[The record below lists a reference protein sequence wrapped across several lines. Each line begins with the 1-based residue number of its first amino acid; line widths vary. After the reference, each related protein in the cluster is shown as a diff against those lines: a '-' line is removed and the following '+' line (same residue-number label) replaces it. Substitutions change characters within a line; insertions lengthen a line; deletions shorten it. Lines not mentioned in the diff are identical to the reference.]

1 MAMNRL
7 AKVTAEVRSLAQ
19 DRLGQVVQDIKVTD
33 YVDEGGED
41 AYQVLIVVNEFD
53 PDVLTAHKRSEFAVA
68 LVRKL
73 GAEGDSRFPFISFV
87 PRDELAELSA
97 ND

>member
-1 MAMNRL
+1 MNRL
-7 AKVTAEVRSLAQ
+7 ADVAAEVRSLAQ
-19 DRLGQVVQDIKVTD
+19 ERLGQVLIQDVRVAD
-33 YVDEGGED
+33 YVDEGGEN

-53 PDVLTAHKRSEFAVA
+53 PEVLTADRRSEFAVA